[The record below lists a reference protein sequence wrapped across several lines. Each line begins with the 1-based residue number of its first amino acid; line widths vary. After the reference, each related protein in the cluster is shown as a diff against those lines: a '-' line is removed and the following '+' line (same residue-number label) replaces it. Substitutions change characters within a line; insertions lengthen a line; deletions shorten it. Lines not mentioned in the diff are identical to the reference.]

1 VFLFAEVDAYESLKA
16 LFENNLINWLILM
29 AGVVYLWNKFV
40 PPMFKAREESITNAI
55 VEARAAKSQGEA
67 MLEEQKVKIANAEQE
82 AAKIL
87 DEAKALATQLKQQ
100 MEAQTLK
107 DTADLKAKIEQS
119 IANERQ
125 AAITSLRQAAARAS
139 IILTEKALPSLL
151 DETAKARLLTQFMEQ
166 LDKEVGS
173 DTTLKTRGS
182 LESAQK

>member
-16 LFENNLINWLILM
+16 LFENNLINWLLLM
-29 AGVVYLWNKFV
+29 AGVIYLWNKSV

-55 VEARAAKSQGEA
+55 AEAQATKRQGEA
-67 MLEEQKVKIANAEQE
+67 MLEEQKIKIANAEQE

-107 DTADLKAKIEQS
+107 DMADLKAKIEQS

-125 AAITSLRQAAARAS
+125 SAISSLRQTAARAS
-139 IILTEKALPSLL
+139 IALTEKALPSLL
-151 DETAKARLLTQFMEQ
+151 DEAAKARLLTQFMEQ
-166 LDKEVGS
+166 LDKEVGT
-173 DTTLKTRGS
+173 DTPLKTSGS
-182 LESAQK
+182 LESVQK